1 MKQKGLSHSAH
12 KLFNILADLFSWI
25 LDQRTM
31 SPIIYYL
38 DDYLTMGPASGLTC
52 HNNLNTMMDLANY
65 LGIPLA
71 KDKIEGPSHCL
82 TFLSIILDTEK
93 MQARFPDDK
102 LI

>member
-1 MKQKGLSHSAH
+1 
-12 KLFNILADLFSWI
+12 
-25 LDQRTM
+25 
-31 SPIIYYL
+31 
-38 DDYLTMGPASGLTC
+38 
-52 HNNLNTMMDLANY
+52 MMDLANY